1 MKYDVAIIGGG
12 AVGNYLAN
20 LLAGEFRVALIEAK
34 TSFGGKAC
42 SGIIGAENYEKLN
55 LPMEAILNEFTG
67 AIFYSRIQSF
77 EIERKTPQA
86 YMVDRKAL
94 EKALAERAIKKGAEY
109 YMGARFLGFK
119 NGKALVERFNER
131 FEIEADFYVGADGVS
146 SKVAQEVGAKTEAE
160 FLSGYEVE
168 VVGDFKRKDFVEVW
182 VNKDIN
188 DEFFMWVAPVNESL
202 ARVGTFGSYDAL
214 MRFLRLRLL
223 KETHIVEIKAGNVGF
238 GFRKP
243 WVKGNVALLG
253 DAALQI
259 KPLTA
264 GGIVYGMLCAHALRY
279 SIRRGDLSIYEKLCG
294 DIKKQIAFG
303 LRVRKLFKAL
313 DQEKIEKLFEILSS
327 REAINVIENYADF
340 DDHKKT
346 ITALVKHPRL
356 LARALRVTPMLL
368 RYLVM

>member
-12 AVGNYLAN
+12 PVGNYLAD
-20 LLAGEFRVALIEAK
+20 LLAGEFNIALIEAK

-42 SGIIGAENYEKLN
+42 TGIIGAESYEKLN
-55 LPMEAILNEFTG
+55 LPREAILNEFTG
-67 AIFYSRIQSF
+67 AVFYSRIQSF
-77 EIERKTPQA
+77 EIKRKTPQA
-86 YMVDRKAL
+86 YIVDRKVL
-94 EKALAERAIKKGAEY
+94 EKSLAERAIKKGAEY
-109 YMGARFLGFK
+109 YMGTKFLGFK
-119 NGKALVERFNER
+119 NGKALVQRFNER

-146 SKVAQEVGAKTEAE
+146 SKVAQEIGAKTEAE

-168 VVGDFKRKDFVEVW
+168 VVGEFPRKDFVEVW

-202 ARVGTFGSYDAL
+202 ARIGTFGSYDVL
-214 MRFLRLRLL
+214 MRFLRLKLL
-223 KETHIVEIKAGNVGF
+223 NETKIIEIKAGNVGL

-264 GGIVYGMLCAHALRY
+264 GGIVYGMLCAHALRHA
-279 SIRRGDLSIYEKLCG
+279 IRKNDLSIYEKLCG

-303 LRVRKLFKAL
+303 LRVRRLFKAL

-327 REAINVIENYADF
+327 KEAIDVIENYADF
-340 DDHKKT
+340 DDHRKT
-346 ITALVKHPRL
+346 ITALVKQPRL
-356 LARALRVTPMLL
+356 LAKALRITPMLL
-368 RYLVM
+368 RYLV

>member
-12 AVGNYLAN
+12 PVGNYLAN
-20 LLAGEFRVALIEAK
+20 LLAGEFKVALIEAK

-42 SGIIGAENYEKLN
+42 TGIIGAENYEKLN
-55 LPMEAILNEFTG
+55 LPREAILNEFRG
-67 AIFYSRIQSF
+67 AVFYSRIQSF
-77 EIERKTPQA
+77 EIRRKTPQA
-86 YMVDRKAL
+86 YMVDRKIL
-94 EKALAERAIKKGAEY
+94 EKTLAEKAVRNGAEY
-109 YMGARFLGFK
+109 YMGTRFLGFK
-119 NGKALVERFNER
+119 NGKALVQRFNER

-146 SKVAQEVGAKTEAE
+146 SKVAQEIGARAEAE

-188 DEFFMWVAPVNESL
+188 EEFFMWVAPVNESL
-202 ARVGTFGSYDAL
+202 ARVGTFGDYDSL
-214 MRFLRLRLL
+214 MRFLKLKLL
-223 KETHIVEIKAGNVGF
+223 KETQIVEIKAGNVGF
-238 GFRKP
+238 GFRRP
-243 WVKGNVALLG
+243 WVKENVALVG

-279 SIRRGDLSIYEKLCG
+279 AIRRNNLAMYEKLCG

-303 LRVRKLFKAL
+303 LRVRKLFKDL
-313 DQEKIEKLFEILSS
+313 NQEKIEKLFEVLST
-327 REAINVIENYADF
+327 REAIEVIENYADF

-356 LARALRVTPMLL
+356 LAKALKVTPMLL